1 MTRYQ
6 PTPKINKAF
15 NKLMDFNILAKKD
28 WACCQTCGHYEMDE
42 YLNTFNKHYRIG
54 SLKLKNYLFFHDQDR
69 DYLDSDGSTYLAYDL
84 DEEAK
89 KTVMQVFKDHGL
101 NPEWDG
107 NQNKRIKITERK
119 IINGVGK
126 EEKTKRGIK
135 SR

>member
-1 MTRYQ
+1 MARYQ

-15 NKLMDFNILAKKD
+15 KKLMDHNILAKKD
-28 WACCQTCGHYEMDE
+28 WACCQSCGHAEMDE
-42 YLNTFNKHYRIG
+42 YLNTFNEHYRIG

-89 KTVMQVFKDHGL
+89 KISIQVFKDYGL

-119 IINGVGK
+119 TRNGEKKNNGGIN
-126 EEKTKRGIK
+126 
-135 SR
+135 S